1 MTLYNPFFK
10 FLNPR
15 NSGLI
20 TFKGGDGASASEVQT
35 IVDDAVAP
43 INEAGALLGTASESG
58 TVTGNTVGFTTP
70 VITNTAADGTVT
82 TTGGEQM
89 TAGGQ
94 TVGVTGTI
102 KGDTEQL
109 IGGQSTTQDLI
120 NQRFDTFGGGGSTT
134 NITNQIDTS
143 DLAKVD
149 QVNQGFAASVDNQNI
164 LKSNTGQIMS
174 DTGQILSDVGQVK
187 TNTQGLGGKID
198 DGFSATA
205 QTLGD
210 VGTSISDLSTSNQTN
225 FDDINTAVDT
235 GFTETQDQVATGFAD
250 AQTNRD
256 LLSSNILGGQG
267 QLKDYLSDMSGRA
280 DVYYQGLAGGQENLT
295 NNLSGLQTN
304 FTDFRDTYDVN
315 TNLANQSRGELQDT
329 VSGGFGN
336 MRRDMGR
343 NFDAAQRDSQNVQ
356 AAVDQ
361 GNQQAVQGQ
370 RAMTRDF
377 TKNVTDLASGMAAP
391 DQQGAAE
398 QNDVINRIDAVRSIL
413 ASQGD
418 NIDAGLR
425 DQYTKLANSFDVN
438 GQLIRE
444 SVDRSGITTRRQMDR
459 QSNIMLAQF
468 DQRNNLAGQSMI
480 NVNALLQQMDALGYS
495 GQAASGDRAPQQL
508 VNRRAAVESGM
519 MAREQPFFSTFG

>member
-1 MTLYNPFFK
+1 MTLYNPFMPW
-10 FLNPR
+10 LNPR

-20 TFKGGDGASASEVQT
+20 AFGGGGGGGATPEEVDASVAAGTAEVT
-35 IVDDAVAP
+35 GA
-43 INEAGALLGTASESG
+43 INEAGAVLGTPSESG

-70 VITNTAADGTVT
+70 VITNTDADGNVT

-94 TVGVTGTI
+94 TVGVTDTI

-134 NITNQIDTS
+134 NVYNEIDTEP
-143 DLAKVD
+143 LAKTVD
-149 QVNQGFAASVDNQNI
+149 MNRGFATSAANQ
-164 LKSNTGQIMS
+164 GQIMS
-174 DTGQILSDVGQVK
+174 DTGQILSDVGQVRAD
-187 TNTQGLGGKID
+187 TQGLGTKVD
-198 DGFSATA
+198 EGFATTA

-225 FDDINTAVDT
+225 FDNLNTAVDT
-235 GFTETQDQVATGFAD
+235 GFTDTQNQVSTGFAD

-256 LLSSNILGGQG
+256 LLSANILGGQG
-267 QLKDYLSDMSGRA
+267 QLQDYLSDMSGRA
-280 DVYYQGLAGGQENLT
+280 DVYYQGLAGGQADLT

-315 TNLANQSRGELQDT
+315 TNLANQGRAELQDT
-329 VSGGFGN
+329 VSGGFTN
-336 MRRDMGR
+336 IRRDMGR
-343 NFDAAQRDSQNVQ
+343 NFDAAQRDTQNVQ

-361 GNQQAVQGQ
+361 GNVQAAQGQ
-370 RAMTRDF
+370 RAITRDF
-377 TKNVTDLASGMAAP
+377 TKNVTDLAAGMAAP
-391 DQQGAAE
+391 DQRGAAE
-398 QNDVINRIDAVRSIL
+398 QGDVLTRLDAVRSIL

-418 NIDAGLR
+418 TLDATLR
-425 DQYTKLANSFDVN
+425 DQYTKLANSFDAN

-444 SVDRSGITTRRQMDR
+444 SVDANGLTTRRQMDR
-459 QSNIMLAQF
+459 QSNILLAQF
-468 DQRNNLAGQSMI
+468 DGSNNLAGQSVI

-495 GQAASGDRAPQQL
+495 GQGSSGDRAPQQL

>member
-10 FLNPR
+10 FLSPR

-20 TFKGGDGASASEVQT
+20 TFKGGGGGASVEEVQT
-35 IVDDAVAP
+35 VVDNSV
-43 INEAGALLGTASESG
+43 GTASESG

-82 TTGGEQM
+82 TTGGEEM
-89 TAGGQ
+89 TAGGK
-94 TVGVTGTI
+94 TVDVTGTV

-120 NQRFDTFGGGGSTT
+120 NQRFDNFGGGGSTT
-134 NITNQIDTS
+134 NIVNEIDTS
-143 DLAKVD
+143 DLAKLD
-149 QVNQGFAASVDNQNI
+149 QVNQGFATSAANQET
-164 LKSNTGQIMS
+164 LKSNTGQIMTDTGQIMS
-174 DTGQILSDVGQVK
+174 DTGQILSDVGQVRAD
-187 TNTQGLGGKID
+187 TQGLGTKVD
-198 DGFSATA
+198 EGFATTA

-225 FDDINTAVDT
+225 FDNINTAVDT

-329 VSGGFGN
+329 VSGGFTN
-336 MRRDMGR
+336 MRTDMGR

-425 DQYTKLANSFDVN
+425 DQYTKLANSFDAN

-444 SVDRSGITTRRQMDR
+444 SVDRSGLTTRRQMDR

>member
-1 MTLYNPFFK
+1 MTLYNPFMPW
-10 FLNPR
+10 LNPR

-20 TFKGGDGASASEVQT
+20 AFKGGGGGASAEEVET

-43 INEAGALLGTASESG
+43 INEAGAVLGTASESG

-70 VITNTAADGTVT
+70 EITDADGNVIG
-82 TTGGEQM
+82 GGEQM

-94 TVGVTGTI
+94 TVGVTDTI

-120 NQRFDTFGGGGSTT
+120 NQRFDSFGGGGSTT
-134 NITNQIDTS
+134 NIVNEIDTS
-143 DLAKVD
+143 DLAKVG
-149 QVNQGFAASVDNQNI
+149 QVDQGFATSAANQEA
-164 LKSNTGQIMS
+164 LKADTGQIMS

-187 TNTQGLGGKID
+187 ADTQGLGTKVD
-198 DGFSATA
+198 EGFASTA

-225 FDDINTAVDT
+225 FDNLNTAVDT

-256 LLSSNILGGQG
+256 LLSANILGGQG

-280 DVYYQGLAGGQENLT
+280 DVYYQDLAGGQADLT

-315 TNLANQSRGELQDT
+315 TNLANQGRAELQDT
-329 VSGGFGN
+329 VSGGFTN
-336 MRRDMGR
+336 IRRDMGR
-343 NFDAAQRDSQNVQ
+343 NFDAAQRDTQNVQ

-361 GNQQAVQGQ
+361 GNVQAAQGQ

-377 TKNVTDLASGMAAP
+377 TKNVTDLAAGMAAP
-391 DQQGAAE
+391 DQRGAAE
-398 QNDVINRIDAVRSIL
+398 QNDVLTRLDAVRSIL

-418 NIDAGLR
+418 TIDAGLR
-425 DQYTKLANSFDVN
+425 DQYTKLANSFDAN

-444 SVDRSGITTRRQMDR
+444 SVDANGLTTRRQMDR
-459 QSNIMLAQF
+459 QSNILLAQF
-468 DQRNNLAGQSMI
+468 DGSNNLAGQSMI

-495 GQAASGDRAPQQL
+495 GQGASGDRAPQQL

>member
-1 MTLYNPFFK
+1 MTLYNPFMPW
-10 FLNPR
+10 LNPR

-20 TFKGGDGASASEVQT
+20 AFGGGGGGGATPEEVDASVAAGTAEVT
-35 IVDDAVAP
+35 GA
-43 INEAGALLGTASESG
+43 INEAGAVLGTPSESG

-70 VITNTAADGTVT
+70 EITDADGNVIG
-82 TTGGEQM
+82 GGEQM

-94 TVGVTGTI
+94 TVGVTDTI

-134 NITNQIDTS
+134 NIVNEIDTS

-149 QVNQGFAASVDNQNI
+149 QVNQGFATSVANQ
-164 LKSNTGQIMS
+164 GQIMS
-174 DTGQILSDVGQVK
+174 DTGQILSDVGQVRAD
-187 TNTQGLGGKID
+187 TQGLGTKVD
-198 DGFSATA
+198 EGFATTA

-225 FDDINTAVDT
+225 FDNLNTAVDT
-235 GFTETQDQVATGFAD
+235 GFTDTQNQVSTGFAD

-256 LLSSNILGGQG
+256 LLSANILGGQG

-280 DVYYQGLAGGQENLT
+280 DVYYQGLAGGQADLT

-315 TNLANQSRGELQDT
+315 TNLANQGRAELQDT
-329 VSGGFGN
+329 VSGGFTN
-336 MRRDMGR
+336 IRRDMGR
-343 NFDAAQRDSQNVQ
+343 NFDAAQRDTQNVQ

-361 GNQQAVQGQ
+361 GNVQAAQGQ
-370 RAMTRDF
+370 RAITRDF
-377 TKNVTDLASGMAAP
+377 TKNVTDLAAGMAAP
-391 DQQGAAE
+391 DQRGAAE
-398 QNDVINRIDAVRSIL
+398 QNDVLTRLDAVRSIL

-418 NIDAGLR
+418 TLDATLR
-425 DQYTKLANSFDVN
+425 DQYTKLANSFDAN

-444 SVDRSGITTRRQMDR
+444 SVDANGLTTRRQMDR
-459 QSNIMLAQF
+459 QSNILLAQF
-468 DQRNNLAGQSMI
+468 DGSNNLAGQSMI
-480 NVNALLQQMDALGYS
+480 NVNALLQQMDALGYG
-495 GQAASGDRAPQQL
+495 GQGASGDRAPQQL